1 MSNYLKFNYSI
12 AIKRCLSEVR
22 GMSSELIGDRKRLP
36 HIFRAIN
43 IMEMKRLEAERSINS
58 NKVVKN
64 YTVYDKIFYTSYKA
78 KLMSL
83 TDEMVKRGQERT
95 AKEIRRIISGILD
108 KSIINESKLM
118 KAKELFLKPTKE
130 SASFLTVYSLGEEVY
145 RGKMNKYLTTK
156 EINYHVI
163 LHDLISELEDF
174 KVKRYLL
181 TKLDLYEKSNKNKSE
196 YDYAKEFCEGE
207 MYVTKNYMLGV
218 DTNYRSNIRKAITEV
233 IQPRI
238 NQYKKSLLKY
248 QIEEKL
254 NKKYGINNKGIK
266 LEG

>member
-43 IMEMKRLEAERSINS
+43 IMEMRRLDAERSINS
-58 NKVVKN
+58 SKSVKN
-64 YTVYDKIFYTSYKA
+64 YTVYDKIFYTNYKT
-78 KLMSL
+78 KLMAL
-83 TDEMVKRGQERT
+83 TVIMINRGQERV

-130 SASFLTVYSLGEEVY
+130 SSSNLTIYSLGEEVY

-174 KVKRYLL
+174 KVRRYLL
-181 TKLDLYEKSNKNKSE
+181 KKLDLYDKVNENKSD
-196 YDYAKEFCEGE
+196 YNYAKEFCEGE
-207 MYVTKNYMLGV
+207 LYITRSYKLHV
-218 DTNYRSNIRKAITEV
+218 DTDYSSNIRKAITEI
-233 IQPRI
+233 IQPKI
-238 NQYKKSLLKY
+238 DQYKKSLLKY
-248 QIEEKL
+248 QIKEKL
-254 NKKYGINNKGIK
+254 NKKYGNSSNSV
-266 LEG
+266 LED